1 MAKMHCFN
9 CRRTTEHSFSVFN
22 EWGETH
28 TRIRDYIEETVGKE
42 KLDLLFQQQPE
53 SQICNM
59 CLRLI
64 EGCTKVKR
72 QLAEAISSGREQQP
86 PGDYASSMCNV
97 DEEIVSFLREG
108 KKGKRKGR
116 AQSARGEQES
126 RAALRSV
133 LSENDKHSRTP
144 KRRKK
149 MPTFK
154 CDEYGNFESVTT
166 RSCSRMPEEFYCYAC
181 ERYEYDLTSYTSHM
195 IVSHGYLALYSCRL
209 CNTYYVKQSHLKMH
223 EQIHDNEF
231 PLCPICGTRQENL
244 KEFHKHIDEHM
255 LYSVPCPHCDLS
267 FQTKREWKNHKS
279 MKHQDTRTRIK
290 DRKIYRVQEQY
301 VYSIDISDESPEKN
315 IYSIDISDESPEKK
329 YCAKVYDASV
339 YQQKSRFHTKTKL
352 DISIS
357 GGGTQVKLAGKPT
370 GLGDDMINN
379 IEEIEEQSMVYGATV
394 YRKKSPFR
402 TKKLDIS
409 IKGVHMEVDFPVGK
423 PTGLGDDMNSDSEET
438 ESNSRIP
445 TDNNTLDSSSSDS
458 EIESNY
464 RRPLRSKKLKKRS
477 SSLSSQESGN
487 IDDFHT
493 KERNL
498 ASSLN
503 GILEENGYRVS
514 ESSSRPP
521 SSIYEE
527 SKHEKSHAENLDT
540 SRVSE
545 SSLQTSSPKSQ
556 EHEHENSDT
565 ENLDNSQVSESSLR
579 TYSPKFQKYEHEN
592 TDSEY
597 LDNSRVPESSLR
609 TYSPKSQEHE
619 HENSDTEN
627 LDNSQMSQSSFQTS
641 SSISQEKAPENWEN
655 FNSSIELQSPLRTDS
670 PTF

>member
-279 MKHQDTRTRIK
+279 MKH
-290 DRKIYRVQEQY
+290 
-301 VYSIDISDESPEKN
+301 
-315 IYSIDISDESPEKK
+315 
-329 YCAKVYDASV
+329 
-339 YQQKSRFHTKTKL
+339 H
-352 DISIS
+352 
-357 GGGTQVKLAGKPT
+357 
-370 GLGDDMINN
+370 
-379 IEEIEEQSMVYGATV
+379 
-394 YRKKSPFR
+394 
-402 TKKLDIS
+402 
-409 IKGVHMEVDFPVGK
+409 
-423 PTGLGDDMNSDSEET
+423 
-438 ESNSRIP
+438 NSRIP

-565 ENLDNSQVSESSLR
+565 ENLDNSQVPESSLRTSSPKSQKYEHENTDSEYLDNSRVSESSLR